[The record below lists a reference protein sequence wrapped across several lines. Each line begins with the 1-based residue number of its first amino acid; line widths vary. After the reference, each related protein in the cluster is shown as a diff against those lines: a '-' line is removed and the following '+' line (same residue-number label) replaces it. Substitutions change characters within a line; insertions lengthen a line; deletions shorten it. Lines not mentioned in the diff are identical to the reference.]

1 MESTGPADSTVPST
15 FAPSSSASGDVTL
28 EVIMVQL
35 QRMNALLATFTD
47 KLCQVN
53 TCVGRIARRQA
64 RLGGFTAS
72 LSPSLEALRDKDGD
86 DEDNASSSSD
96 NEMMTSQ

>member
-1 MESTGPADSTVPST
+1 MESTSPADSTVPST

-35 QRMNALLATFTD
+35 QRMNALLATLTD

-64 RLGGFTAS
+64 RLCGFIAS
-72 LSPSLEALRDKDGD
+72 LSPSLEALRDEDGD

>member
-35 QRMNALLATFTD
+35 QCMNALLATLTD

>member
-1 MESTGPADSTVPST
+1 MESTSPADSTVPST

-35 QRMNALLATFTD
+35 QCMNALLATLTD

-53 TCVGRIARRQA
+53 TCVSRIARRQA
-64 RLGGFTAS
+64 RLGGFIAS

>member
-1 MESTGPADSTVPST
+1 MESTSPADSTVPST
-15 FAPSSSASGDVTL
+15 FAHSSSASGDVTL

-35 QRMNALLATFTD
+35 QCMNALLATLTD

-53 TCVGRIARRQA
+53 TCVSRIARRQA
-64 RLGGFTAS
+64 RLGGFIAS
-72 LSPSLEALRDKDGD
+72 LSPSLEALRDEDGD
-86 DEDNASSSSD
+86 DEDNASSFSD